1 MTRSVEEMIS
11 KGWRLV
17 TVIPENNVV
26 KKNGAESDLFE
37 LTVGVDWRGFEP
49 LTPRVQ
55 GEYSTAEL
63 PAHCMI

>member
-1 MTRSVEEMIS
+1 MI
-11 KGWRLV
+11 
-17 TVIPENNVV
+17 VIMFHGIIGRNHSRVS
-26 KKNGAESDLFE
+26 NGQKIYDLDSHMSE

-63 PAHCMI
+63 PAHYRN